1 MSRTGK
7 LPIEIPKGVEVT
19 VDGLKVAVKG
29 PKGNLAQE
37 FLPGVTIVMEENNIT
52 VTRES
57 DLAHHRSIHGLTR
70 SLINNMVVGVSQGF
84 EKSLEVRG
92 VGYRAKMEG
101 SNVVLNVGYSHPV
114 VVKPPE
120 GISFEVDEK
129 KNIVKILGIN
139 NQLVGQVTADMRKVR
154 PVEPYKGK
162 GIRYLGEHVVTK
174 VGKRAK

>member
-1 MSRTGK
+1 
-7 LPIEIPKGVEVT
+7 
-19 VDGLKVAVKG
+19 
-29 PKGNLAQE
+29 
-37 FLPGVTIVMEENNIT
+37 
-52 VTRES
+52 
-57 DLAHHRSIHGLTR
+57 
-70 SLINNMVVGVSQGF
+70 MVVGVSQGF